1 MEQKR
6 ALITGITG
14 QDGSYLAEFLLGKG
28 YKVYG
33 LVRPTSIDS
42 LMRIEGLSI
51 GRKIKIIYGDLRDRA
66 SIIRALE
73 KSEPDEI
80 YNLGAQSQ
88 VGVSFQCP
96 EETLEINYFGFG
108 KLVDEATRLNPK
120 VRIYQA
126 SSSEMFGNVLDTPQ
140 KETTA
145 FSPVSPYAEAKVK
158 AHDNYVVGYRKKHN
172 LFICSGIL
180 FNHESPRRG
189 KNFVTRK
196 ITHSMAKIKLGLQDS
211 FELGNL
217 DAKRDWGYAGDYVE
231 AMWLILQQGIPQD
244 FVISTGEGHTVRDFV
259 SATAMALGIEIIW
272 EGEGLDE
279 VAKDSSGK
287 IILRINP
294 KFYRPNEVNSVLGD
308 STKAMEVLGWSPKVT
323 FSELV
328 CMMAKADLECLKK
341 GINTEK
347 KHA

>member
-1 MEQKR
+1 
-6 ALITGITG
+6 
-14 QDGSYLAEFLLGKG
+14 
-28 YKVYG
+28 
-33 LVRPTSIDS
+33 
-42 LMRIEGLSI
+42 LSI